1 MQHLS
6 LSRTVVA
13 AALIAMGGMV
23 ASLGYAA
30 GAGSTDTSTATGT
43 KAATSDTSKGQTGN
57 ALKAG
62 DRKFVTKAAE
72 GGIAEVQLG
81 KLAQQK
87 ASNDQVKQ
95 FGQRMVTDHGSANEK
110 LKAVA
115 SGKGISLPA
124 QMDTSA
130 QKEYD
135 KLSKLSGVQFDRAYI
150 AAMVSDHKKDVSEFR
165 SESRSGSDNDLKSF
179 AASTLPTLEQHL
191 QMAQSAQHAVKQ
203 SATGHKSPSGAST
216 SQGSSRS

>member
-1 MQHLS
+1 MQHPN
-6 LSRTVVA
+6 LSRTAVA

-30 GAGSTDTSTATGT
+30 GTGPTDTSTATGT
-43 KAATSDTSKGQTGN
+43 KAATSETSKGQTGS

-135 KLSKLSGVQFDRAYI
+135 KLSKLSGVQKGCQR
-150 AAMVSDHKKDVSEFR
+150 VSLRVALRVRQRPQELR
-165 SESRSGSDNDLKSF
+165 SEHAADARTALADGAVGSACGQAIRDW
-179 AASTLPTLEQHL
+179 A
-191 QMAQSAQHAVKQ
+191 
-203 SATGHKSPSGAST
+203 
-216 SQGSSRS
+216 

>member
-1 MQHLS
+1 MQHPN
-6 LSRTVVA
+6 LSRTAVA

-30 GAGSTDTSTATGT
+30 GAGPTGTSTATGT

-87 ASNDQVKQ
+87 SSNDQVKQ

-165 SESRSGSDNDLKSF
+165 SESRSGADNDIKSF
-179 AASTLPTLEQHL
+179 AASALPTLEQHL
-191 QMAQSAQHAVKQ
+191 QMAQSAQHAVKHA
-203 SATGHKSPSGAST
+203 ATQNKSSSGAST
-216 SQGSSRS
+216 SQGNSRS

>member
-1 MQHLS
+1 MQHPN
-6 LSRTVVA
+6 LSRTAVA

-30 GAGSTDTSTATGT
+30 GAGPTDTSTATGT
-43 KAATSDTSKGQTGN
+43 KAATSDTSKGQTAN
-57 ALKAG
+57 VLKAG

-203 SATGHKSPSGAST
+203 SATGHKSSSGAST